1 MIKKVFILISLF
13 SAAVTLLSQNHEFV
27 LNAELQNSD
36 RNGQKVLLYKYDYN
50 NYPIGAIDSTVVAGK
65 KFSFKNSVP
74 ERLEIWLIGIV
85 DDNDPDN
92 DINGIFIPEPGILT
106 LTNEENVIY
115 VKGGV
120 ENQKLL
126 NFQNEILFNVRKFQ
140 EVYIAYSDSNEEE
153 DFASKDFEKKIDDI
167 KKDLATILFNYIK
180 SNISNGIG
188 EFLFIT
194 QYSILSPSQQK
205 DLYKQLNDDAKEYK
219 SINIIAT
226 NNGWSNNSLSEGDIF
241 EGIDLMTLNGKTENI
256 ANYIGKGKVVLIDF
270 WATWCGPCRKEMPN
284 IVSLYNKYKDRGFE
298 IIGISLDND
307 EDSWKN
313 GVANLN
319 MTWPQ
324 FSDLGG
330 WKGKAATSYQINRI
344 PQTFLLDRD
353 GTIVAVDLRE
363 ESLENKIEELLKGK

>member
-1 MIKKVFILISLF
+1 MIKKIFILISLF

-50 NYPIGAIDSTVVAGK
+50 NYPIGAIDSTVVADK

-74 ERLEIWLIGIV
+74 ERLEIWYIEIV
-85 DDNDPDN
+85 DDSDPN
-92 DINGIFIPEPGILT
+92 NNVRCIFIPEPGTLT
-106 LTNEENVIY
+106 LTNEEKLFY
-115 VKGGV
+115 VKGGD

-126 NFQNEILFNVRKFQ
+126 IFQTEILYNVLKL
-140 EVYIAYSDSNEEE
+140 EEEYIAYYHSKEGDSVSQNF
-153 DFASKDFEKKIDDI
+153 DKKIDDI
-167 KKDLATILFNYIK
+167 KKDMATIFFNYIK
-180 SNISNGIG
+180 LNISNGVG
-188 EFLFIT
+188 EFLFIN
-194 QYSILSPSQQK
+194 QYSVLSPSQQK
-205 DLYKQLNDDAKEYK
+205 DLYNQLNDEAKEYR

-226 NNGWSNNSLSEGDIF
+226 NNGWSNNSLSEGDKF

-256 ANYIGKGKVVLIDF
+256 ADYIGKGKVVLIDF

-284 IVSLYNKYKDRGFE
+284 IVSLYNKYKDSGFE

>member
-50 NYPIGAIDSTVVAGK
+50 NYPIGAIDSTVVADK

-74 ERLEIWLIGIV
+74 ERLEIWYIEIV
-85 DDNDPDN
+85 DDSDPN
-92 DINGIFIPEPGILT
+92 NNVRCIFIPEPGTLT
-106 LTNEENVIY
+106 LTNEEKLFY
-115 VKGGV
+115 VKGGD

-126 NFQNEILFNVRKFQ
+126 IFQTEILYNVLKL
-140 EVYIAYSDSNEEE
+140 EEEYIAYYHSKEGDSVSQN
-153 DFASKDFEKKIDDI
+153 FEKKIDDI
-167 KKDLATILFNYIK
+167 KKDMATIFFNYIK
-180 SNISNGIG
+180 LNISNGVG
-188 EFLFIT
+188 EFLFIN
-194 QYSILSPSQQK
+194 QYSVLSPSQQK
-205 DLYKQLNDDAKEYK
+205 DLYNQLNDEAKEYR

-226 NNGWSNNSLSEGDIF
+226 NNGWSNNSLSEGDKF

-256 ANYIGKGKVVLIDF
+256 ADYIGKGKVVLIDF

-284 IVSLYNKYKDRGFE
+284 IVSLYNKYKDSGFE

>member
-74 ERLEIWLIGIV
+74 ERLEIWYIEIV
-85 DDNDPDN
+85 DDSNPN
-92 DINGIFIPEPGILT
+92 NNVRCIFIPEPGTLT
-106 LTNEENVIY
+106 LTNEEKLFY
-115 VKGGV
+115 VKGGD

-126 NFQNEILFNVRKFQ
+126 IFQTEILYNVLKL
-140 EVYIAYSDSNEEE
+140 EEEYIAYYHSKEGDSVSQN
-153 DFASKDFEKKIDDI
+153 FEKKIDDI
-167 KKDLATILFNYIK
+167 RKDMATIFFNYIK
-180 SNISNGIG
+180 LNISNGVG
-188 EFLFIT
+188 EFLFIN
-194 QYSILSPSQQK
+194 QYSVLSPSQQK
-205 DLYKQLNDDAKEYK
+205 DLYNQLNDEAKEYR

-226 NNGWSNNSLSEGDIF
+226 NNGWSNNSLSEGDKF

-256 ANYIGKGKVVLIDF
+256 ADYIGKGKVVLIDF

-284 IVSLYNKYKDRGFE
+284 IVSLYNKYKDSGFE

>member
-1 MIKKVFILISLF
+1 MIKKIFILISLF

-50 NYPIGAIDSTVVAGK
+50 NYPIGAIDSTVVAGN

-74 ERLEIWLIGIV
+74 ERLEIWYIEIV
-85 DDNDPDN
+85 DDSNPN
-92 DINGIFIPEPGILT
+92 NNVRCIFIPEPGTLT
-106 LTNEENVIY
+106 LTNEEKLFY
-115 VKGGV
+115 VKGGD

-126 NFQNEILFNVRKFQ
+126 IFQTEILYNVLKL
-140 EVYIAYSDSNEEE
+140 EEEYIAYYHSKEGDSVSQN
-153 DFASKDFEKKIDDI
+153 FEKKIDDI
-167 KKDLATILFNYIK
+167 KKDMATIFFNYIK
-180 SNISNGIG
+180 LNISNGVG
-188 EFLFIT
+188 EFLFIN
-194 QYSILSPSQQK
+194 QYSVLSPSQQK
-205 DLYKQLNDDAKEYK
+205 DLYNQLNDEAKEYR

-226 NNGWSNNSLSEGDIF
+226 NNGWSNNSLSEGDKF

-256 ANYIGKGKVVLIDF
+256 ADYIGKGKVVLIDF

-284 IVSLYNKYKDRGFE
+284 IVSLYNKYKDSGFE

>member
-50 NYPIGAIDSTVVAGK
+50 NYPIGAIDSTVVAGN

-74 ERLEIWLIGIV
+74 ERLEIWYIEIV
-85 DDNDPDN
+85 DDSNPN
-92 DINGIFIPEPGILT
+92 NNVRCIFIPEPGTLT
-106 LTNEENVIY
+106 LTNEEKLFY
-115 VKGGV
+115 VKGGD

-126 NFQNEILFNVRKFQ
+126 IFQTEILYNVLKL
-140 EVYIAYSDSNEEE
+140 EEEYIAYYHSKEGDSVSQN
-153 DFASKDFEKKIDDI
+153 FEKKIDDI
-167 KKDLATILFNYIK
+167 KKDMATIFFNYIK
-180 SNISNGIG
+180 LNISNGVG
-188 EFLFIT
+188 EFLFIN
-194 QYSILSPSQQK
+194 QYSVLSPSQQK
-205 DLYKQLNDDAKEYK
+205 DLYNQLNDEAKEYR

-226 NNGWSNNSLSEGDIF
+226 NNGWSNNSLSEGDKF

-256 ANYIGKGKVVLIDF
+256 ADYIGKGKVVLIDF

-284 IVSLYNKYKDRGFE
+284 IVSLYNKYKDSGFE

>member
-50 NYPIGAIDSTVVAGK
+50 NYPIGAIDSTVVAGN

-74 ERLEIWLIGIV
+74 ERLEIWYIEIV
-85 DDNDPDN
+85 DDSNPN
-92 DINGIFIPEPGILT
+92 NNVRCIFIPEPGTLT
-106 LTNEENVIY
+106 LTNEEKLFY
-115 VKGGV
+115 VKGGD

-126 NFQNEILFNVRKFQ
+126 IFQTEILYNVLKL
-140 EVYIAYSDSNEEE
+140 EEEYIAYYHSKEGDSVSQN
-153 DFASKDFEKKIDDI
+153 FEKKIDDI
-167 KKDLATILFNYIK
+167 KKDMATIFFNYIK
-180 SNISNGIG
+180 LNISNGVG
-188 EFLFIT
+188 EFLFIN
-194 QYSILSPSQQK
+194 QYSVLSPSQQK
-205 DLYKQLNDDAKEYK
+205 DLYNQLNDEAKEYR

-226 NNGWSNNSLSEGDIF
+226 NNGWSNNSLSEGDKF

-256 ANYIGKGKVVLIDF
+256 ADYIGKGKVVLIDF

-284 IVSLYNKYKDRGFE
+284 IVSLYNKYKDSGFE

-307 EDSWKN
+307 EGSWKN

>member
-74 ERLEIWLIGIV
+74 ERLEIWYIEIV
-85 DDNDPDN
+85 DDSDPN
-92 DINGIFIPEPGILT
+92 NNVRCIFIPEPGTLT
-106 LTNEENVIY
+106 LTNEEKLFY
-115 VKGGV
+115 VKGGD

-126 NFQNEILFNVRKFQ
+126 IFQTEILYNVLKL
-140 EVYIAYSDSNEEE
+140 EEEYIAYYHSKEGDSVSQN
-153 DFASKDFEKKIDDI
+153 FEKKIDDI
-167 KKDLATILFNYIK
+167 KKDMATILFNYIK
-180 SNISNGIG
+180 LNISNGVG
-188 EFLFIT
+188 EFLFIN
-194 QYSILSPSQQK
+194 QYSVLSPSQQK
-205 DLYKQLNDDAKEYK
+205 DLYKQLNDEAKEYK

-226 NNGWSNNSLSEGDIF
+226 NNGWSNNSLSEGDKF

-256 ANYIGKGKVVLIDF
+256 ADYIGKGKVVLIDF

-284 IVSLYNKYKDRGFE
+284 IVSLYNKYKDSGFE

>member
-50 NYPIGAIDSTVVAGK
+50 NYPIGAIDSTVVADK

-74 ERLEIWLIGIV
+74 ERLEIWYIEIV
-85 DDNDPDN
+85 DDSDPN
-92 DINGIFIPEPGILT
+92 NNVRCIFIPEPGTLT
-106 LTNEENVIY
+106 LTNEEKLFY
-115 VKGGV
+115 VKGGD

-126 NFQNEILFNVRKFQ
+126 IFQTEILYNVLKL
-140 EVYIAYSDSNEEE
+140 EEEYIAYYHSKEGDSVSQN
-153 DFASKDFEKKIDDI
+153 FEKKIDDI
-167 KKDLATILFNYIK
+167 KKDMATILFNYIK
-180 SNISNGIG
+180 LNISNGVG
-188 EFLFIT
+188 EFLFIN
-194 QYSILSPSQQK
+194 QYSVLSPSQQK
-205 DLYKQLNDDAKEYK
+205 DLYKQLNDEAKEYR

-226 NNGWSNNSLSEGDIF
+226 NNGWSNNSLSEGDKF

-344 PQTFLLDRD
+344 PQTFLLDHD